1 MNNTKSRNIEKRLI
15 KYYYYF
21 NKKNW
26 RAARNILLSLVKK
39 GEKGFWIYTSISACT
54 YAMRDYKNALKYSKI
69 AYKINPKSPLVLWDY
84 AGLLIML
91 NKETDA
97 IKFYKRILSKTPEE
111 TGKVQTTAGIRWAKS
126 LLNDCRFKMGLSYF
140 RIYNDKLAKKY
151 FSEHLKNRKSGLP
164 SLFSKND
171 VKYYLKRLNLN

>member
-1 MNNTKSRNIEKRLI
+1 MLVGVFRWSKESQNLC
-15 KYYYYF
+15 
-21 NKKNW
+21 
-26 RAARNILLSLVKK
+26 LSLQ
-39 GEKGFWIYTSISACT
+39 ISLK
-54 YAMRDYKNALKYSKI
+54 RVLKYSKI